1 MTDNSSYSNCRI
13 VHRFEDAQTMM
24 KMICYCLSVAG
35 PVITCDAPAVPEGEP
50 AFITCHFDR
59 DVTESKKAYA
69 IHRYDNNGK
78 FEDTP
83 ATTEPMQPGTGSK
96 SKKEEEETSM
106 MAIVIPVILAVA
118 VLAAVAVTVFVLRR
132 RGHKFPYCKRISTD
146 KAGDGANEN
155 SKEND
160 EAQESL
166 INKSLD
172 ARTANQR
179 NQQHGKSAARCTEI
193 NKPDGEI
200 SSQDAKDNQTDTKT
214 SEAQASNPEHRQ
226 KKVPPRP
233 SAQPNKTKQLLSACR
248 NNDVEKV
255 KRLIEVDRVSVNSN
269 DGETPLHVAIQG
281 GHEEL
286 MKFLLEQRA
295 DVEARDERGFTPF
308 HVACSFDKHDAMH
321 LLLDKGAKVN
331 TKAKDDV
338 TPLHTASRYG
348 FKYVLD
354 ELLRAGAEVDAKDV
368 NGMTP
373 LHWACKFGKLES
385 IQMLLKWEA
394 DINAKA
400 KDRTTPLHVACQYG
414 QEKVMEILLQRPN
427 CNIEAKDKK
436 GMTAL
441 RWACEKKMGS
451 LAKILIAHGANV
463 NTRREDDTTPL
474 HAICQNGEEP
484 MMQTLQSG
492 KPESKLDVADTT
504 GKTAL
509 HVAERLLRHSA
520 KVNARDQ
527 NDWTPLHYACREGR
541 DDIVTLLFD
550 HKADLK
556 AITRDGLKPKD
567 LAKRRHQ
574 TQTVELLNKLTKERR
589 GITASRETLEKLA
602 V

>member
-1 MTDNSSYSNCRI
+1 MALPIAHSLWVSAFFIMVDT
-13 VHRFEDAQTMM
+13 
-24 KMICYCLSVAG
+24 SVAG

-106 MAIVIPVILAVA
+106 MAIVIPVILALCV
-118 VLAAVAVTVFVLRR
+118 VAAVAVAVFVLRR
-132 RGHKFPYCKRISTD
+132 RGHKFQYCKRISTD
-146 KAGDGANEN
+146 AAGNGANDNPEG
-155 SKEND
+155 ED
-160 EAQESL
+160 ETQERL
-166 INKSLD
+166 IPTLSD
-172 ARTANQR
+172 AEAANQR
-179 NQQHGKSAARCTEI
+179 NHQHGKSAARCTEI
-193 NKPDGEI
+193 NKEPDGEI

-214 SEAQASNPEHRQ
+214 SEDQARNPENLQ

-286 MKFLLEQRA
+286 MKFLLEKRA
-295 DVEARDERGFTPF
+295 DVEAKDNKGFTPL
-308 HVACSFDKHDAMH
+308 HLACSLDKHDAMH
-321 LLLDKGAKVN
+321 LLFAKGAIVN

-338 TPLHTASRYG
+338 TPLHTASCYG

-373 LHWACKFGKLES
+373 LHWACKSGKLES

-400 KDRTTPLHVACQYG
+400 KDGTTPLHVACQYG
-414 QEKVMEILLQRPN
+414 QEKVMKILLQRPN
-427 CNIEAKDKK
+427 CNIEEKDKK

-484 MMQTLQSG
+484 MMQTLQSA

-504 GKTAL
+504 GKTAR
-509 HVAERLLRHSA
+509 HVAERLLHHGA

-541 DDIVTLLFD
+541 DDIVTLLFE

-574 TQTVELLNKLTKERR
+574 TKTVELLNKLTKERR
-589 GITASRETLEKLA
+589 GITASRETLDKLA